1 MASNIKANGQ
11 GICPM
16 GLEGKFGSKGTLKPL
31 IKAVFSMVI
40 SMAMP
45 NILIMISFIRE
56 DSKIIEFLGQVRLYI
71 KMDKYM
77 RVNLLM
83 ERNMA
88 MGYILGLTDLNFKVN
103 IKMTKNTVTGNSL
116 IPITKYLM
124 VSG

>member
-45 NILIMISFIRE
+45 NILILISFIRE
-56 DSKIIEFLGQVRLYI
+56 DSKIIEFLGQARLYI

-83 ERNMA
+83 ERKMA
-88 MGYILGLTDLNFKVN
+88 TGYILGLTDLNFKVN
-103 IKMTKNTVTGNSL
+103 IKITKKTVTGNSL

>member
-16 GLEGKFGSKGTLKPL
+16 DLEGKFGSKGTLKPL

-45 NILIMISFIRE
+45 NILILISFIRE
-56 DSKIIEFLGQVRLYI
+56 DSKIIEFLGQARLYI
-71 KMDKYM
+71 KMDKHM

-88 MGYILGLTDLNFKVN
+88 TGYILGLTDLNFKVN